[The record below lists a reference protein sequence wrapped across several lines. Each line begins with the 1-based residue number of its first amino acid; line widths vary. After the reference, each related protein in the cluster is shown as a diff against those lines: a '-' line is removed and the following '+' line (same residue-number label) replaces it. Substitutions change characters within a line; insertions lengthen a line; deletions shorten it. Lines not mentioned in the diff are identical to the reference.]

1 MRVFLVGMM
10 GSGKSTIG
18 KILSSVLDLEFVDM
32 DSEIEARSG
41 KTVEKIFESEGEEV
55 FRKLESNLLKELV
68 RKDGIVVSTG
78 GGIVLD
84 SGNRRT
90 LKEENTLYLKLP
102 PADLFKRVDTLNR
115 PLLKGGKEAI
125 FRIWEE
131 RRELYEQFPSIE
143 ASNYSKWETVA
154 SICMRLFPGD
164 KKRII
169 NGTHPVTL
177 ANGGFKAI
185 GGMQNAV
192 VSHRVLK
199 VFSEWI
205 PSSAFPI
212 EDGEEAKGFHTL
224 FEIYDFLMERG
235 LSRSDVLAAAGGG
248 TVTDLVGF
256 AASTFKRGVPLT
268 LFPTT
273 LLSQVDAS
281 IGGKNGLNFRGGK
294 NMIGNFYFPTETVLD
309 PVTTLSM
316 DPGRFEEGLV
326 EAFKIF
332 LITGQWYDQ
341 FRSLCGKLKGRN
353 LATLNKMMEEAVIL
367 KDRIVASDV
376 HEKGVRKILNLGHTL
391 GHLYEPI
398 VGVSHGRAVA
408 WGLER
413 EMYYF
418 MNLGLVEESVYNE
431 VCDTLSEIFGL
442 DLPPLPIEEAL
453 RLLRNDKKGTAC
465 DEAEI
470 EIPLLR
476 SPGEYEL
483 LKVKF
488 DDLLAVVV

>member
-1 MRVFLVGMM
+1 
-10 GSGKSTIG
+10 
-18 KILSSVLDLEFVDM
+18 
-32 DSEIEARSG
+32 
-41 KTVEKIFESEGEEV
+41 
-55 FRKLESNLLKELV
+55 
-68 RKDGIVVSTG
+68 
-78 GGIVLD
+78 
-84 SGNRRT
+84 
-90 LKEENTLYLKLP
+90 
-102 PADLFKRVDTLNR
+102 
-115 PLLKGGKEAI
+115 
-125 FRIWEE
+125 
-131 RRELYEQFPSIE
+131 
-143 ASNYSKWETVA
+143 
-154 SICMRLFPGD
+154 
-164 KKRII
+164 
-169 NGTHPVTL
+169 
-177 ANGGFKAI
+177 
-185 GGMQNAV
+185 
-192 VSHRVLK
+192 
-199 VFSEWI
+199 
-205 PSSAFPI
+205 
-212 EDGEEAKGFHTL
+212 
-224 FEIYDFLMERG
+224 
-235 LSRSDVLAAAGGG
+235 
-248 TVTDLVGF
+248 
-256 AASTFKRGVPLT
+256 
-268 LFPTT
+268 
-273 LLSQVDAS
+273 
-281 IGGKNGLNFRGGK
+281 
-294 NMIGNFYFPTETVLD
+294 MIGNFYFPTETVLD

-476 SPGEYEL
+476 SPGKYEL

-488 DDLLAVVV
+488 DELLAVVV

>member
-84 SGNRRT
+84 SENRRT

-205 PSSAFPI
+205 SSSAFPI
-212 EDGEEAKGFHTL
+212 ED
-224 FEIYDFLMERG
+224 
-235 LSRSDVLAAAGGG
+235 
-248 TVTDLVGF
+248 
-256 AASTFKRGVPLT
+256 
-268 LFPTT
+268 
-273 LLSQVDAS
+273 
-281 IGGKNGLNFRGGK
+281 
-294 NMIGNFYFPTETVLD
+294 
-309 PVTTLSM
+309 
-316 DPGRFEEGLV
+316 
-326 EAFKIF
+326 
-332 LITGQWYDQ
+332 
-341 FRSLCGKLKGRN
+341 
-353 LATLNKMMEEAVIL
+353 
-367 KDRIVASDV
+367 
-376 HEKGVRKILNLGHTL
+376 
-391 GHLYEPI
+391 
-398 VGVSHGRAVA
+398 
-408 WGLER
+408 
-413 EMYYF
+413 
-418 MNLGLVEESVYNE
+418 
-431 VCDTLSEIFGL
+431 
-442 DLPPLPIEEAL
+442 
-453 RLLRNDKKGTAC
+453 
-465 DEAEI
+465 
-470 EIPLLR
+470 
-476 SPGEYEL
+476 
-483 LKVKF
+483 
-488 DDLLAVVV
+488 